1 MTIQEIDLSLV
12 EYVEVRGHYL
22 YFISD
27 NLECKIRG
35 SLRQNYEILEN
46 KEFLRVNKSTM
57 VNKNHVV
64 DTRKISRYLYLKSGK
79 CIEISR
85 RKLKNID
92 LKKAI

>member
-27 NLECKIRG
+27 KLECKIRG
-35 SLRQNYEILEN
+35 SLRQNYKVLEN

-79 CIEISR
+79 CIEINR